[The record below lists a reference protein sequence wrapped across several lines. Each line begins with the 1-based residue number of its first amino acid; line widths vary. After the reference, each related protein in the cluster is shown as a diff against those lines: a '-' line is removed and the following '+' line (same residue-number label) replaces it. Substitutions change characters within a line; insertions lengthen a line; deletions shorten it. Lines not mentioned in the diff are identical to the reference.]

1 MKKYSI
7 LFILLCM
14 VGFLKSQTPYIDV
27 LTAPAMALYA
37 SQIKSEQEKTVDEM
51 NKLQQ
56 AQAFVSSQMVIAN
69 DIQNKVYK
77 GLKEVNG
84 TLKNGLQ
91 VQNIYNNLSK
101 IITNVNGIYTEV
113 QDAPEYSVFAYKSI
127 QLVTDKSTDIYTDVA
142 DLLTSGELNLA
153 TSGDRR
159 RLLYNIENNTRL
171 LNVYLINV
179 RWAIKRA
186 KKKGFWKSIN
196 PFQTYVNTDKQIFQQ
211 IMNNAGQLGL

>member
-1 MKKYSI
+1 MKKYNIIFFVLIVS
-7 LFILLCM
+7 
-14 VGFLKSQTPYIDV
+14 FLKAQTPYIDV

-37 SQIKSEQEKTVDEM
+37 SQIKNEQEKTVDEM

-56 AQAFVSSQMVIAN
+56 AQAFVSSQMVLAN
-69 DIQNKVYK
+69 DLQNKLYK

-84 TLKNGLQ
+84 TLKNGIQ
-91 VQNIYNNLSK
+91 VQNIYNNLNK
-101 IITNVNGIYTEV
+101 IITNVNGIYDEV
-113 QDAPEYSVFAYKSI
+113 QDAPEYSVFAYKSV
-127 QLVTDKSTDIYTDVA
+127 QLVTNKATDIYTDVA

-159 RLLYNIENNTRL
+159 RLLFNIENNTRL
-171 LNVYLINV
+171 MNIYLINV
-179 RWAIKRA
+179 RWSIKRA

-211 IMNNAGQLGL
+211 ILNNAGNLGL

>member
-7 LFILLCM
+7 LFFVFVVSLL
-14 VGFLKSQTPYIDV
+14 KAQTPYIDV

-37 SQIKSEQEKTVDEM
+37 SQIKNEQEKTVDEM

-69 DIQNKVYK
+69 DLQNKVYK

-84 TLKNGLQ
+84 TLKNGIQ

-101 IITNVNGIYTEV
+101 IITNVNGIYDEV
-113 QDAPEYSVFAYKSI
+113 QDAPEYSVFAYKSV
-127 QLVTDKSTDIYTDVA
+127 QLITNKATDIYTDVA

-159 RLLYNIENNTRL
+159 RLLFNIENNTRL
-171 LNVYLINV
+171 MNVYLVNV

-211 IMNNAGQLGL
+211 ILNNAGTLGL

>member
-1 MKKYSI
+1 MKKFST
-7 LFILLCM
+7 FILVWMLC
-14 VGFLKSQTPYIDV
+14 FIKAQTPYIDV

-37 SQIKSEQEKTVDEM
+37 TQIKNEQEKTVDEM

-56 AQAFVSSQMVIAN
+56 AQAFVSTQMVLAN

-84 TLKNGLQ
+84 TLKNGIQ
-91 VQNIYNNLSK
+91 VQNIYNNLNK

-113 QDAPEYSVFAYKSI
+113 QDAPEYSVFAYKSV
-127 QLVTDKSTDIYTDVA
+127 QLVTNKATDIYTDVA

-153 TSGDRR
+153 TSGDRK

-171 LNVYLINV
+171 MNVYLINV

-196 PFQTYVNTDKQIFQQ
+196 PFQTYVNTDKAIFEQIL
-211 IMNNAGQLGL
+211 NNAGTLGL

>member
-1 MKKYSI
+1 MKKYNI
-7 LFILLCM
+7 IFFLFIM
-14 VGFLKSQTPYIDV
+14 SFLKAQTPYIDV

-37 SQIKSEQEKTVDEM
+37 SQIKNEQEKTVDEM

-56 AQAFVSSQMVIAN
+56 AQAFVSSQMVLAN
-69 DIQNKVYK
+69 DLQNKVYK

-84 TLKNGLQ
+84 TLKNGIQ
-91 VQNIYNNLSK
+91 VQNIYNNLNK
-101 IITNVNGIYTEV
+101 IITNVNGIYDEV
-113 QDAPEYSVFAYKSI
+113 QDAPEYSVFAYKSV
-127 QLVTDKSTDIYTDVA
+127 QLVTNKATDIYTDVA

-159 RLLYNIENNTRL
+159 RLLFNIENNTRL
-171 LNVYLINV
+171 MNVYLINV
-179 RWAIKRA
+179 RWSIKRA

-211 IMNNAGQLGL
+211 ILNNAGTLGL

>member
-1 MKKYSI
+1 MKKYNVL
-7 LFILLCM
+7 LFVFI
-14 VGFLKSQTPYIDV
+14 VSFLKAQTPYIDV

-37 SQIKSEQEKTVDEM
+37 SQIKNEQEKTVDEM

-56 AQAFVSSQMVIAN
+56 AQAFVSTQMVLAN
-69 DIQNKVYK
+69 DLQNKVYK

-84 TLKNGLQ
+84 TLKNGIQ

-101 IITNVNGIYTEV
+101 LITNVNGIYDEV
-113 QDAPEYSVFAYKSI
+113 QDAPEYSVFAYKSV
-127 QLVTDKSTDIYTDVA
+127 QLVTNKATDIYTDVA

-159 RLLYNIENNTRL
+159 RLLFNIENNTRL
-171 LNVYLINV
+171 MNVYLVNV

-196 PFQTYVNTDKQIFQQ
+196 PFQTYVNTDRQIFKQIL
-211 IMNNAGQLGL
+211 NNAGTLGL

>member
-7 LFILLCM
+7 ILFILM
-14 VGFLKSQTPYIDV
+14 IGFLKAQTPYVDI
-27 LTAPAMALYA
+27 LTAPALAAYA
-37 SQIKSEQEKTVDEM
+37 SQIKKEQEKTVEEM

-56 AQAFVSSQMVIAN
+56 AQALVSTQMVLAN

-84 TLKNGLQ
+84 TLKNGIQ

-101 IITNVNGIYTEV
+101 IITNVNGIYSEV
-113 QDAPEYSVFAYKSI
+113 QDAPEYSVFAHQSV
-127 QLVTDKSTDIYTDVA
+127 QLVTNKATDIYADVA
-142 DLLTSGELNLA
+142 DLLTNGDLNLA

-171 LNVYLINV
+171 MNVYLINV
-179 RWAIKRA
+179 RWTIKRA

-196 PFQTYVNTDKQIFQQ
+196 PFQTYVNTDKAIFQQ
-211 IMNNAGQLGL
+211 ILNNAETLGL

>member
-7 LFILLCM
+7 LFFVFVVSLL
-14 VGFLKSQTPYIDV
+14 KAQTPYIDV

-37 SQIKSEQEKTVDEM
+37 SQIKNEQEKTVDEM

-69 DIQNKVYK
+69 DLQNKVYK

-84 TLKNGLQ
+84 TLKNGIQ

-101 IITNVNGIYTEV
+101 IITNVNGIYDEV
-113 QDAPEYSVFAYKSI
+113 QDAPEYSVFAYKSV
-127 QLVTDKSTDIYTDVA
+127 QLVTNKATDIYTDVA

-159 RLLYNIENNTRL
+159 RLLFNIENNTRL
-171 LNVYLINV
+171 MNVYLANV

-211 IMNNAGQLGL
+211 ILNNAGTLGL

>member
-1 MKKYSI
+1 MKKYSVI
-7 LFILLCM
+7 LFVFI
-14 VGFLKSQTPYIDV
+14 VSFLKAQTPYIDV

-37 SQIKSEQEKTVDEM
+37 SQIKNEQEKTVDEM

-84 TLKNGLQ
+84 TLKNGIQ
-91 VQNIYNNLSK
+91 VQNIYNNLNK
-101 IITNVNGIYTEV
+101 IITNVNGIYDEV
-113 QDAPEYSVFAYKSI
+113 EDAPEYSVFAYKAI
-127 QLVTDKSTDIYTDVA
+127 QLVTNKATDIYTDVA

-159 RLLYNIENNTRL
+159 RLLFNIENNTRL

-196 PFQTYVNTDKQIFQQ
+196 PFQTYVNTDKAIFQQ
-211 IMNNAGQLGL
+211 ILNNAGTLGL

>member
-7 LFILLCM
+7 LFFVLVVSLL
-14 VGFLKSQTPYIDV
+14 KAQTPYIDV

-37 SQIKSEQEKTVDEM
+37 SQIKNEQEKTVDEM

-69 DIQNKVYK
+69 DLQNKVYK

-84 TLKNGLQ
+84 TLKNGIQ

-101 IITNVNGIYTEV
+101 IITNVNGIYDEV
-113 QDAPEYSVFAYKSI
+113 QDAPEYSVFAYKSV
-127 QLVTDKSTDIYTDVA
+127 QLVTNKATDIYTDVA

-159 RLLYNIENNTRL
+159 RLLFNIENNTRL
-171 LNVYLINV
+171 MNVYLVNV

-211 IMNNAGQLGL
+211 ILNNAGTLGL

>member
-1 MKKYSI
+1 
-7 LFILLCM
+7 M

>member
-7 LFILLCM
+7 LFFVFVVSLL
-14 VGFLKSQTPYIDV
+14 KAQTPYIDV

-37 SQIKSEQEKTVDEM
+37 SQIKNEQEKTVDEM

-69 DIQNKVYK
+69 DLQNKVYK

-84 TLKNGLQ
+84 TLKNGIQ

-101 IITNVNGIYTEV
+101 IITNVNGIYDEV
-113 QDAPEYSVFAYKSI
+113 QDAPEYSVFAYKSV
-127 QLVTDKSTDIYTDVA
+127 QLVTNKATDIYTDVA

-159 RLLYNIENNTRL
+159 RLLFNIENNIRL
-171 LNVYLINV
+171 MNVYLVNV

-211 IMNNAGQLGL
+211 ILNNAGTLGL

>member
-7 LFILLCM
+7 ILM
-14 VGFLKSQTPYIDV
+14 VLIMSFFKTQTPYIDV
-27 LTAPAMALYA
+27 LTAPSMILYA
-37 SQIKSEQEKTVDEM
+37 NQIKSEQEKTVDEM

-56 AQAFVSSQMVIAN
+56 AQAFVSSQMVLAN
-69 DIQNKVYK
+69 DLQNKLYK

-84 TLKNGLQ
+84 TLKNGIQ
-91 VQNIYNNLSK
+91 VQNIYNNLNK
-101 IITNVNGIYTEV
+101 IINNVNGIYSEV
-113 QDAPEYSVFAYKSI
+113 QDAPEYSLFATKSV
-127 QLVTDKSTDIYTDVA
+127 QLVTNKATDIYTDVA

-153 TSGDRR
+153 TSGDRK

-179 RWAIKRA
+179 KMTIRRA

-196 PFQTYVNTDKQIFQQ
+196 PFQTYVNTDRQIFQQ
-211 IMNNAGQLGL
+211 ILNNAGTLGL

>member
-7 LFILLCM
+7 LFFVFVVSLL
-14 VGFLKSQTPYIDV
+14 KAQTPYIDV

-37 SQIKSEQEKTVDEM
+37 SQIKNEQEKTVDEM

-69 DIQNKVYK
+69 DLQNKVYK

-84 TLKNGLQ
+84 TLKNGIQ

-101 IITNVNGIYTEV
+101 IITNVNGIYDEV
-113 QDAPEYSVFAYKSI
+113 QDAPEYSVFAYKSV
-127 QLVTDKSTDIYTDVA
+127 QLVTNKATDIYTDVA

-159 RLLYNIENNTRL
+159 RLLFNIENNTRL
-171 LNVYLINV
+171 MNVYLVNV

-211 IMNNAGQLGL
+211 ILNNAGTLGL